1 MMTFSLHA
9 TPRIT
14 ARRVAYREREGSLRK
29 TSVFCVAK
37 SAKRRLISH
46 LASSEGVNFGVK
58 RSVIIEGPEGGW
70 VEV

>member
-1 MMTFSLHA
+1 MTFSLQ
-9 TPRIT
+9 TT
-14 ARRVAYREREGSLRK
+14 QLMTERRVVYREREGSIRK
-29 TSVFCVAK
+29 TRVFWVEMKAN
-37 SAKRRLISH
+37 RRLISH